1 MTFILAPKSKSKSE
15 HSNLFK
21 KKRKTAK
28 ANKQAEQIRNKND
41 IKSNQFRR
49 FCGL

>member
-1 MTFILAPKSKSKSE
+1 MTFILTPKSKSKSE

-21 KKRKTAK
+21 KKKIAK
-28 ANKQAEQIRNKND
+28 ANKQEEQIRNKND
-41 IKSNQFRR
+41 IKLNQFRR